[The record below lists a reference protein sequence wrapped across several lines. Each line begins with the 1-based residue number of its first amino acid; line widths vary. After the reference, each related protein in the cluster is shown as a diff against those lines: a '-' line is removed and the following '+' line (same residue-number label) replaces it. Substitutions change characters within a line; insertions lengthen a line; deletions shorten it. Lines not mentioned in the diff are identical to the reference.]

1 MPAEFLYLDQTAVLD
16 AGVLDMGRAMRVVGE
31 ALALY
36 ERGCCRQ
43 PHKVVLRDEEDPAS
57 EERGRFNGLF
67 ASFNGTRQIAGMK
80 WIGSV
85 PANRERGL
93 PRASALLV
101 LNSLETGL
109 PVALMDGTLISA
121 VRTGAVT
128 GIGVQHLA
136 PRCARK
142 AGIIGAGVQART
154 QILGLITALPQLEE
168 IAVANRT
175 REHAEE
181 LARECRER
189 WGAPVT
195 VARDIAGALAD
206 ADVAITVTTAREPL
220 LFARHIKPGALT
232 VQISGHECEFDLVSQ
247 CAKIVVDDWDNIV
260 HRGIITPAVMHA
272 QGLLSEADIHA
283 TVGELVLKNKTGRE
297 SDDERIHLAHM
308 GMGVCDVALGWEVYR
323 TACANGTGQRLKLWD
338 TPLWM

>member
-1 MPAEFLYLDQTAVLD
+1 MPAEFLYLDQTAVLE
-16 AGVLDMGRAMRVVGE
+16 AGVLDMGRAMRVIGE

-36 ERGCCRQ
+36 ERGDCRQ

-67 ASFNGTRQIAGMK
+67 ASFNGTRHMAGMK
-80 WIGSV
+80 WIGSF

-93 PRASALLV
+93 PRASALMV
-101 LNSLETGL
+101 LNSLDDGL
-109 PVALMDGTLISA
+109 PIALMDATLISA

-128 GIGVQHLA
+128 GIGVHHLA
-136 PRCARK
+136 PKCARK

-154 QILGLITALPQLEE
+154 QILGLFTALPQLEE

-195 VARDIAGALAD
+195 VARDASAALAD
-206 ADVAITVTTAREPL
+206 ADVALTVTTAREPL
-220 LFARHIKPGALT
+220 MYARYIKPGALT
-232 VQISGHECEFDLVSQ
+232 VQLSGHECEFDVVSQ
-247 CAKIVVDDWDNIV
+247 CSKIVVDNWDNII
-260 HRGIITPAVMHA
+260 HRGIITPAVMY
-272 QGLLSEADIHA
+272 QRGLLSEANIHA
-283 TVGELVLKNKTGRE
+283 TIGELVLKSKAGRE

-308 GMGVCDVALGWEVYR
+308 GMGVCDVALGLEVYR
-323 TACANGTGQRLKLWD
+323 TACANGMGHRLRLWD
-338 TPLWM
+338 APLWM